1 MTEAEEIIIHSGKIL
16 LYRLYDVGYEIDL
29 PRVEERLKRESRRLT
44 IERKPFSKAFEFANP
59 PVLFQL
65 KSVEMKIEGRPRTF
79 NVYGKTYDYG
89 VISVMLELPVRELPM
104 RSFETLAAS
113 VAEDENLALT
123 LRGQLEQVISLLR
136 ECITGLKV
144 SRFEEDY
151 TIFFIESFSPGT
163 TGECLLSRYDLSRLM
178 LCEEKPLSP
187 RLREDVV
194 ALRFSYYLNDL
205 VVLNWDNAFILEP
218 SGSMEIPDILEFANA
233 QLLELRY
240 YDDVVDRELNHMYE
254 SVSAK
259 KALSVWKIRKYEKIA
274 ADVMK
279 TVAELTEIT
288 ERIDTSLKVT
298 EDVYYARIYRSAL
311 ELFRLSDWESGIKKK
326 LDIASRMCDLLH
338 REIANKRTE
347 LLELAIVLLIVVEI
361 VLFIARE

>member
-1 MTEAEEIIIHSGKIL
+1 MSDGKEITIHSGKIL

-29 PRVEERLKRESRRLT
+29 PKVEEKLKREWRRLR

-65 KSVEMKIEGRPRTF
+65 KNAEGKIEGHRRSF
-79 NVYGKTYDYG
+79 NVYSTAYDYG
-89 VISVMLELPVRELPM
+89 VISVMLELPVTELPM
-104 RSFETLAAS
+104 SSFEALAAS
-113 VAEDENLALT
+113 VEEDETLAQI
-123 LRGQLEQVISLLR
+123 LRAQLDQVISLLN

-151 TIFFIESFSPGT
+151 TIFFVESFSPET
-163 TGECLLSRYDLSRLM
+163 TGEGLIARYDLARLM
-178 LCEEKPLSP
+178 LYEDRPLSP
-187 RLREDVV
+187 RLRDEVTT
-194 ALRFSYYLNDL
+194 LRYSYYQNDL

-218 SGSMEIPDILEFANA
+218 SGSMEIPEILEFANA

-240 YDDVVDRELNHMYE
+240 YDDVVDKELNHIYE

-259 KALSVWKIRKYEKIA
+259 GALSVWKIRKYEKIA

-298 EDVYYARIYRSAL
+298 EDVYYAKIYRGAL
-311 ELFRLSDWESGIKKK
+311 ELFRVRDWESGIKKK
-326 LDIASRMCDLLH
+326 LDIASRMCDLLYG
-338 REIANKRTE
+338 EIANKRTE
-347 LLELAIVLLIVVEI
+347 LLELAIVMLIVLEI
-361 VLFIARE
+361 VLFVARE

>member
-1 MTEAEEIIIHSGKIL
+1 MSDGKEIIIHSGKIL

-29 PRVEERLKRESRRLT
+29 PKVEEKLKRESRRLR

-65 KSVEMKIEGRPRTF
+65 KNVEGDIQGHARSFSVYSTA
-79 NVYGKTYDYG
+79 YDYG

-104 RSFETLAAS
+104 SSFEALAAT
-113 VAEDENLALT
+113 VEEDETLALT
-123 LRGQLEQVISLLR
+123 LRAQLDQVISLLN

-151 TIFFIESFSPGT
+151 TIFFVESYSPET
-163 TGECLLSRYDLSRLM
+163 TGEGLIARYDLARLM
-178 LCEEKPLSP
+178 LCEDRPLSP
-187 RLREDVV
+187 RLRDEVTN
-194 ALRFSYYLNDL
+194 LRFSYYQNDL
-205 VVLNWDNAFILEP
+205 VVLNWDNAFIIEP
-218 SGSMEIPDILEFANA
+218 SGSMEIPEILEFANA

-240 YDDVVDRELNHMYE
+240 YDGVVDRELNHIYE

-259 KALSVWKIRKYEKIA
+259 GALSVWKIRKYEKIA

-298 EDVYYARIYRSAL
+298 EDVYYARIYRGAL
-311 ELFRLSDWESGIKKK
+311 ESFRVRDWESGIKKK
-326 LDIASRMCDLLH
+326 LDIASRMCDLLYG
-338 REIANKRTE
+338 EISNKRTE
-347 LLELAIVLLIVVEI
+347 LLELAIVVLIVLEI